1 VPPLEAW
8 EKVYVKEAFLN
19 TTHGQLSCISCHGG
33 NEKATSKEDAHVE
46 IVANPSEYDDTYCSG
61 CHAGTVSMFANSLHR
76 TQEGYYSLFE
86 ERAGYDLRDHDDLQ
100 GEFGKECGKCHTTC
114 GQCHVSRPASVKGGF
129 IDGHMFKKTP
139 SMTNN
144 CTACHGS
151 RIGNEFLGENEG
163 YRSDVHWQPNA
174 KRCVF
179 CHNANQM
186 HGGAGHL
193 TKRYDENNSAS
204 VKCENCHQDVKS
216 ANAYHVQHWELPE
229 SNTNISHLQ
238 CQVCHSQDYKN
249 CNACHTG
256 GDGITGS
263 SYMTYKIGRNT
274 LQSSNRPYDYTVVRH
289 IPISQ
294 DTYASWGVAELGN
307 FDNIPTWKMAT
318 PHNIQRWTA
327 RTDTTGGVT
336 RCSEKCHDR
345 GASTLGTYLRE
356 SDLEDYE
363 IQANQS
369 VIIP

>member
-1 VPPLEAW
+1 LEAW
-8 EKVYVKEAFLN
+8 EKVYVKESFLT

-33 NEKATSKEDAHVE
+33 NQKATTKTEAHVD

-61 CHAGTVSMFANSLHR
+61 CHAGTVSMFTSSLHR
-76 TQEGYYSLFE
+76 TQEGYYTLFK

-100 GEFGKECGKCHTTC
+100 MEFDKECGKCHTTC
-114 GQCHVSRPASVKGGF
+114 GQCHISRPESVEGGF
-129 IDGHMFKKTP
+129 IDGHIFKKTP

-151 RIGNEFLGENEG
+151 RIGDEFLGGNDG

-174 KRCVF
+174 KRCEF
-179 CHNANQM
+179 CHSAQEM
-186 HGGAGHL
+186 HGGSGHL
-193 TKRYDENNSAS
+193 ETRYDDTNSTAP
-204 VKCENCHQDVKS
+204 KCEDCHEDVES
-216 ANAYHVQHWELPE
+216 DSIRYHVEHWQIPK
-229 SNTNISHLQ
+229 TNDSRSLLQ

-263 SYMTYKIGRNT
+263 SYMTYKIGKNH
-274 LQSSNRPYDYTVVRH
+274 LQSLNRPYDYIVVRH
-289 IPISQ
+289 IPVIQ
-294 DTYASWGVAELGN
+294 DTYASWGVGDLGN
-307 FDNIPTWKMAT
+307 FDYLPTWKYAT

-345 GASTLGTYLRE
+345 NSTLGTYLRE
-356 SDLEDYE
+356 SDLEEYE
-363 IQANQS
+363 KNANQN